1 MATLTD
7 PGGEALQVLLGV
19 VAADEL
25 EAEETR
31 ASLRAVYE
39 RLTGA
44 AIDEGVLDRGREHAR
59 AQPGAWLSAARA
71 LARTLAPAAREQLLG
86 AAFEIATADGFV
98 LDEEDRVLSTLAAA
112 LGMSEAEYRHSVERM
127 LAAAQS

>member
-7 PGGEALQVLLGV
+7 PGGEALKALLGV
-19 VAADEL
+19 VAADSSRPRQ
-25 EAEETR
+25 R
-31 ASLRAVYE
+31 ASLDTYE

-71 LARTLAPAAREQLLG
+71 LARTLAPAAPEQLLG